1 MVQNTE
7 APTTTSPE
15 NKSARP
21 VRRVVPPAVPLWS
34 DQRGEDGDRMTGQH
48 INTNAPMSEYSEAL
62 AKQIARSKAQEK
74 LANDRKGTGQ
84 VNIEQPTTGG
94 KVEPDERDGVRH

>member
-21 VRRVVPPAVPLWS
+21 VRRVVPPAVPPWS
-34 DQRGEDGDRMTGQH
+34 DKRGEDGDSMTGQR

-62 AKQIARSKAQEK
+62 AKQIARSRSQEK
-74 LANDRKGTGQ
+74 IAEAKLGTGQ
-84 VNIEQPTTGG
+84 VNTEQPKAGG
-94 KVEPDERDGVRH
+94 KIEIDEKDGVRH